1 MFHLIDAAHSWYMQ
15 MTMDAPTIEW
25 AAFTQRL
32 ICEFSSPT
40 DLMPP
45 RQNND
50 LLDYIDTFTTY
61 TTQTGITDQL

>member
-1 MFHLIDAAHSWYMQ
+1 MQ
-15 MTMDAPTIEW
+15 MTMDTPTTEW
-25 AAFTQRL
+25 AAFTLRL

-40 DLMPP
+40 DLTPP
-45 RQNND
+45 RHSND